1 MLNKLSQPVTS
12 SPTYI
17 NTREVCGRHRLPPG
31 QYCVI
36 PTTFDADD
44 EADFIIRLFS
54 EKPNELV
61 EADVK
66 TSVIQAKTEA
76 PVSSAANTWGR

>member
-1 MLNKLSQPVTS
+1 MSEGSESCPLDQQFFKMSQPVTS

-31 QYCVI
+31 QYCII
-36 PTTFDADD
+36 PTTFDADE

-61 EADVK
+61 
-66 TSVIQAKTEA
+66 
-76 PVSSAANTWGR
+76 